1 MSRHHL
7 IEHESEIDKLIAAC
21 KATGY
26 CSFDFETNAEKMYS
40 AEFTPTLLSISFQP
54 GSGIA
59 IPLNHFES
67 PGYFKKNWKKVIQ
80 KIGRAVI
87 EDPNIVKVGWNW
99 KFDNQIMM
107 LYDVYHKGVAL
118 DGMLAKYI
126 LDEEKPMGLKEM
138 TIRYLPEYGGYENYE
153 GSKLPWDKKPLIPLA
168 KYGCMDT
175 DMTLRLM
182 LFFEKKLMDNGF
194 YSLYRNLIMMASRV
208 LQDTERN
215 GMRLDIPFNQELRV
229 KYSKEIEDKL
239 QELRNIKKVR
249 RFDKANRQE
258 KLENYISNL
267 QDEIDSF
274 KGDSSKVRQIRDRE
288 DKITRLTMGE
298 PKTKAEVALFE
309 PINFGS
315 QQQMVQL
322 LFKHPKG
329 FNLPVLAYTK
339 KDKKNTT
346 NPSTAE
352 DALIELKN
360 HDKTGFMD
368 MLLDLRGLQ
377 TINSTFVLGLGD
389 KVCPDERIH
398 PVFNIHGCVTE
409 DTILIGKHSDIVIG
423 DIAPHIMGVKDISS
437 RGLEVL
443 THDGTFQLITHS
455 VNKGYQETWEIET
468 NKGDKLKCTPEHKL
482 YTIQGMKKVRDI
494 IDCNIPIITYDT
506 KYLNVT
512 PKKVYPPVTEV
523 LQEIPNWPGYMVS
536 NMGNVYSTKTKGSQG
551 KAFCEPRKMCIRPN
565 KRGSTRVGLRDNKG
579 YKTMLFVSRLMWE
592 TFRGPIP
599 CDYIIDHIDCNPTHN
614 WLNNLQCITKSEN
627 IKRAYL
633 NTRNAFSKGSKNG
646 SSKFTTLNIGNILFD
661 ISNGVARKDI
671 SSKYNISPKQLCRII
686 KGEAWS
692 HISIDHI
699 KVNKKWPSKLIVDLT
714 VANNHSYVTKS
725 NFINSNTV
733 TGRLSSKDPN
743 FQNLPRPTTNADIKR
758 MMIPSEGCLFLEMDY
773 SQAEL
778 RVLAHLAKES
788 TMLEWFR
795 TGKDIHLASACKK
808 YHVEYSDI
816 IKIYKDEQH
825 PEYKTWKMR
834 RKQAKTIN
842 FGIAY
847 EQTAM
852 KLSES
857 LSTPEHK
864 VEVPEAQLF
873 LDEFFRDFPNIKK
886 FIQKQ
891 HKFAEKHG
899 WVKTMFGRKRRLPNV
914 YSENYREYL
923 EALRFSSNAPIQGT
937 ASDFALFSSILM
949 WEEVRKG
956 NFPIFRQ
963 CTTVHDSL
971 VFEVKASDINA
982 WLVNSMWNIC
992 KNPGTLKYFGF
1003 QITDV
1008 NMDMD
1013 FSVGRNYAEEL
1024 PFKVGFDYT
1033 RMLQPDFTPN
1043 ELHDYKEPCNYREY
1057 SSNIK

>member
-1 MSRHHL
+1 MSRYHL
-7 IEHESEIDKLIAAC
+7 IEHSSEIDKLIAAC

-26 CSFDFETNAEKMYS
+26 CSFDFETNAAKMYS

-67 PGYFKKNWKKVIQ
+67 PKYFKQNWKKVIQ

-398 PVFNIHGCVTE
+398 PVFNIHG
-409 DTILIGKHSDIVIG
+409 
-423 DIAPHIMGVKDISS
+423 
-437 RGLEVL
+437 
-443 THDGTFQLITHS
+443 
-455 VNKGYQETWEIET
+455 
-468 NKGDKLKCTPEHKL
+468 
-482 YTIQGMKKVRDI
+482 
-494 IDCNIPIITYDT
+494 
-506 KYLNVT
+506 
-512 PKKVYPPVTEV
+512 
-523 LQEIPNWPGYMVS
+523 
-536 NMGNVYSTKTKGSQG
+536 
-551 KAFCEPRKMCIRPN
+551 
-565 KRGSTRVGLRDNKG
+565 
-579 YKTMLFVSRLMWE
+579 
-592 TFRGPIP
+592 
-599 CDYIIDHIDCNPTHN
+599 
-614 WLNNLQCITKSEN
+614 
-627 IKRAYL
+627 
-633 NTRNAFSKGSKNG
+633 
-646 SSKFTTLNIGNILFD
+646 
-661 ISNGVARKDI
+661 
-671 SSKYNISPKQLCRII
+671 
-686 KGEAWS
+686 
-692 HISIDHI
+692 
-699 KVNKKWPSKLIVDLT
+699 
-714 VANNHSYVTKS
+714 
-725 NFINSNTV
+725 TV

-1024 PFKVGFDYT
+1024 PFKVGFDYN
-1033 RMLQPDFTPN
+1033 RMLQPDFTPD
-1043 ELHDYKEPCNYREY
+1043 ELHNYKEPCNYREY

>member
-1 MSRHHL
+1 MSRYHL
-7 IEHESEIDKLIAAC
+7 IKDKSEIDKVISAC

-26 CSFDFETNAEKMYS
+26 CCFDFETNAEKLYS

-67 PGYFKKNWKKVIQ
+67 PNWFRNHFKRVIQ
-80 KIGRAVI
+80 KIGRALI
-87 EDPNIVKVGWNW
+87 EDPNIVKIGWNW

-126 LDEEKPMGLKEM
+126 LDEERPMDLKSM
-138 TIRYLPEYGGYENYE
+138 TDRYLPEYSGYEAYE
-153 GSKLPWDKKPLIPLA
+153 GSKLPWDKKPLEPLA

-175 DMTLRLM
+175 DMTFRLM
-182 LFFEKKLMDNGF
+182 MFFEKKLIDNGF
-194 YSLYRNLIMMASRV
+194 YSLYRNLIMMASRA

-215 GMRLDIPFNQELRV
+215 GMRLDIPFNQELRA
-229 KYSKEIEDKL
+229 KYEKAITDK
-239 QELRNIKKVR
+239 QEELRNIKQVR
-249 RFDKANRQE
+249 KFDKATRKERIDEFIDTLEQE
-258 KLENYISNL
+258 IE
-267 QDEIDSF
+267 SF
-274 KGDSSKVRQIRDRE
+274 RGDPKKARQIRDRE
-288 DKITRLTMGE
+288 DKIARIIAGE

-309 PINFGS
+309 PVNFGS
-315 QQQMVQL
+315 QKQMVDL
-322 LFKHPKG
+322 LFTHPKG
-329 FNLPVLAYTK
+329 FKLPVLSYTK
-339 KDKKNTT
+339 KDKKDTT

-360 HDKTGFMD
+360 HDKSGFID
-368 MLLDLRGLQ
+368 HLLDLRGLQ
-377 TINSTFVLGLGD
+377 TINSTFVLGIGD

-398 PVFNIHGCVTE
+398 PLFNIHG
-409 DTILIGKHSDIVIG
+409 
-423 DIAPHIMGVKDISS
+423 
-437 RGLEVL
+437 
-443 THDGTFQLITHS
+443 
-455 VNKGYQETWEIET
+455 
-468 NKGDKLKCTPEHKL
+468 
-482 YTIQGMKKVRDI
+482 
-494 IDCNIPIITYDT
+494 
-506 KYLNVT
+506 
-512 PKKVYPPVTEV
+512 
-523 LQEIPNWPGYMVS
+523 
-536 NMGNVYSTKTKGSQG
+536 
-551 KAFCEPRKMCIRPN
+551 
-565 KRGSTRVGLRDNKG
+565 
-579 YKTMLFVSRLMWE
+579 
-592 TFRGPIP
+592 
-599 CDYIIDHIDCNPTHN
+599 
-614 WLNNLQCITKSEN
+614 
-627 IKRAYL
+627 
-633 NTRNAFSKGSKNG
+633 
-646 SSKFTTLNIGNILFD
+646 
-661 ISNGVARKDI
+661 
-671 SSKYNISPKQLCRII
+671 
-686 KGEAWS
+686 
-692 HISIDHI
+692 
-699 KVNKKWPSKLIVDLT
+699 
-714 VANNHSYVTKS
+714 
-725 NFINSNTV
+725 TV

-743 FQNLPRPTTNADIKR
+743 FQNLPRPTTNPDIKK
-758 MMIPSEGCLFLEMDY
+758 MMIPAEGCLFLEMDY

-778 RVLAHLAKES
+778 RVLAHLAKEK

-808 YHVEYSDI
+808 YHVEYDDI
-816 IKIYKDEQH
+816 IKIYSDEQH
-825 PEYKTWKMR
+825 PEYKTWKIR

-864 VEVPEAQLF
+864 VSVEEAQVF

-886 FIQKQ
+886 FIKKQ

-914 YSENYREYL
+914 YSSNYREYL

-937 ASDFALFSSILM
+937 ASDFALFSSVLM

-971 VFEVKASDINA
+971 VFEIKASDITG

-992 KNPGTLKYFGF
+992 KNPGTKKYFGF

-1033 RMLQPDFTPN
+1033 RMLEPDFDPK
-1043 ELHDYKEPCNYREY
+1043 ELHDFKEPCNYREY

>member
-1 MSRHHL
+1 MSRYHL
-7 IEHESEIDKLIAAC
+7 IKDKSEIDKVISAC

-26 CSFDFETNAEKMYS
+26 CCFDFETNAEKLYS

-67 PGYFKKNWKKVIQ
+67 PNWFRNHFKRVIQ
-80 KIGRAVI
+80 KIGRALI
-87 EDPNIVKVGWNW
+87 EDPNIVKIGWNW

-126 LDEEKPMGLKEM
+126 LDEERPMDLKSM
-138 TIRYLPEYGGYENYE
+138 TDRYLPEYSGYEAYE
-153 GSKLPWDKKPLIPLA
+153 GSKLPWDKKPLEPLA

-175 DMTLRLM
+175 DMTFRLM
-182 LFFEKKLMDNGF
+182 MFFEKKLIDNGF
-194 YSLYRNLIMMASRV
+194 YSLYRNLIMMASRA

-229 KYSKEIEDKL
+229 KYEKAIADK
-239 QELRNIKKVR
+239 QEELRNINQVR
-249 RFDKANRQE
+249 KFDKATRKERIDEFIDTLEQE
-258 KLENYISNL
+258 IE
-267 QDEIDSF
+267 SF
-274 KGDSSKVRQIRDRE
+274 RGDPKKARQIRDRE
-288 DKITRLTMGE
+288 DKIARIIAGE

-309 PINFGS
+309 PVNFGS
-315 QQQMVQL
+315 QKQMVDL

-329 FNLPVLAYTK
+329 FKLPILAYTK
-339 KDKKNTT
+339 KDKKNTD

-360 HDKTGFMD
+360 HDKSGFID
-368 MLLDLRGLQ
+368 HLLDLRGLQ
-377 TINSTFVLGLGD
+377 TINSTFVLGIGD

-398 PVFNIHGCVTE
+398 PLFNIHG
-409 DTILIGKHSDIVIG
+409 
-423 DIAPHIMGVKDISS
+423 
-437 RGLEVL
+437 
-443 THDGTFQLITHS
+443 
-455 VNKGYQETWEIET
+455 
-468 NKGDKLKCTPEHKL
+468 
-482 YTIQGMKKVRDI
+482 
-494 IDCNIPIITYDT
+494 
-506 KYLNVT
+506 
-512 PKKVYPPVTEV
+512 
-523 LQEIPNWPGYMVS
+523 
-536 NMGNVYSTKTKGSQG
+536 
-551 KAFCEPRKMCIRPN
+551 
-565 KRGSTRVGLRDNKG
+565 
-579 YKTMLFVSRLMWE
+579 
-592 TFRGPIP
+592 
-599 CDYIIDHIDCNPTHN
+599 
-614 WLNNLQCITKSEN
+614 
-627 IKRAYL
+627 
-633 NTRNAFSKGSKNG
+633 
-646 SSKFTTLNIGNILFD
+646 
-661 ISNGVARKDI
+661 
-671 SSKYNISPKQLCRII
+671 
-686 KGEAWS
+686 
-692 HISIDHI
+692 
-699 KVNKKWPSKLIVDLT
+699 
-714 VANNHSYVTKS
+714 
-725 NFINSNTV
+725 TV

-743 FQNLPRPTTNADIKR
+743 FQNLPRSTTNADIKK
-758 MMIPSEGCLFLEMDY
+758 MMIPADGCLFLQMDY

-778 RVLAHLAKES
+778 RVLAHLAKEK

-808 YHVEYSDI
+808 YHVEYDDI
-816 IKIYKDEQH
+816 INIYSDEQH

-864 VEVPEAQLF
+864 VSVEEAQIF

-886 FIQKQ
+886 FIKKQ

-937 ASDFALFSSILM
+937 ASDFALFSSVLM

-971 VFEVKASDINA
+971 VFEIKASDINA

-992 KNPGTLKYFGF
+992 KNPGTKKYFGF

-1013 FSVGRNYAEEL
+1013 FAVGRNYAEEL

-1033 RMLQPDFTPN
+1033 RLLEPDFDPK
-1043 ELHDYKEPCNYREY
+1043 ELHDFKEPCDYREY
-1057 SSNIK
+1057 FSNIK

>member
-1 MSRHHL
+1 MSRYHIIKHR
-7 IEHESEIDKLIAAC
+7 SEINKLIAAC
-21 KATGY
+21 KTTGY
-26 CSFDFETNAEKMYS
+26 CCFDFETNAESLYS

-59 IPLNHFES
+59 IPLNHFEA
-67 PGYFKKNWKKVIQ
+67 PEWFKKNFVKIIQ
-80 KIGRAVI
+80 KVGRALI
-87 EDPNIVKVGWNW
+87 EDPAIVKVGWNW

-107 LYDVYHKGVAL
+107 LYDVYHQGVAL

-138 TIRYLPEYGGYENYE
+138 VERYLPEYGGYENYD
-153 GSKLPWDKKPLIPLA
+153 GSKLPWDKIPLEPLG

-182 LFFEKKLMDNGF
+182 LFFEKKLIDNKF

-229 KYSKEIEDKL
+229 KYEKAILEKTE
-239 QELRNIKKVR
+239 ELRNLRQVR
-249 RFDKANRQE
+249 RYDKAARKDRIDQYIT
-258 KLENYISNL
+258 KLEE
-267 QDEIDSF
+267 EIESF
-274 KGDSSKVRQIRDRE
+274 GNDPKKARQIRDRE
-288 DKITRLTMGE
+288 TKIARIIAGE
-298 PKTKAEVALFE
+298 PKTKTEVALFE
-309 PINFGS
+309 PVNFGS
-315 QQQMVQL
+315 QKQMVDL

-329 FNLPVLAYTK
+329 FKLPILAYTK
-339 KDKKNTT
+339 KDKRNTT

-360 HDKTGFMD
+360 HDKSGFID
-368 MLLDLRGLQ
+368 HLLDLRGLQ

-389 KVCPDERIH
+389 KVCQDGRVH
-398 PVFNIHGCVTE
+398 PLFNIHG
-409 DTILIGKHSDIVIG
+409 
-423 DIAPHIMGVKDISS
+423 
-437 RGLEVL
+437 
-443 THDGTFQLITHS
+443 
-455 VNKGYQETWEIET
+455 
-468 NKGDKLKCTPEHKL
+468 
-482 YTIQGMKKVRDI
+482 
-494 IDCNIPIITYDT
+494 
-506 KYLNVT
+506 
-512 PKKVYPPVTEV
+512 
-523 LQEIPNWPGYMVS
+523 
-536 NMGNVYSTKTKGSQG
+536 
-551 KAFCEPRKMCIRPN
+551 
-565 KRGSTRVGLRDNKG
+565 
-579 YKTMLFVSRLMWE
+579 
-592 TFRGPIP
+592 
-599 CDYIIDHIDCNPTHN
+599 
-614 WLNNLQCITKSEN
+614 
-627 IKRAYL
+627 
-633 NTRNAFSKGSKNG
+633 
-646 SSKFTTLNIGNILFD
+646 
-661 ISNGVARKDI
+661 
-671 SSKYNISPKQLCRII
+671 
-686 KGEAWS
+686 
-692 HISIDHI
+692 
-699 KVNKKWPSKLIVDLT
+699 
-714 VANNHSYVTKS
+714 
-725 NFINSNTV
+725 TV
-733 TGRLSSKDPN
+733 TGRLSSKNPN
-743 FQNLPRPTTNADIKR
+743 FQNLPRPTTNPDIKK
-758 MMIPSEGCLFLEMDY
+758 MMIPAEGCLFLEMDY

-778 RVLAHLAKES
+778 RVLAHLAKEK

-808 YHVEYSDI
+808 YHVEYNDI
-816 IKIYKDEQH
+816 IKIYSDEQH

-864 VEVPEAQLF
+864 VSVEEAQEF
-873 LDEFFRDFPNIKK
+873 LDGFFHDFPNIKK
-886 FIQKQ
+886 FIKKQ

-914 YSENYREYL
+914 YSDDYRKYL

-937 ASDFALFSSILM
+937 ASDFALFSSVLM

-971 VFEVKASDINA
+971 VFEIKASDISA
-982 WLVNSMWNIC
+982 WLVNRMWNIC
-992 KNPGTLKYFGF
+992 KNPGTQKYFGF

-1033 RMLQPDFTPN
+1033 RMLEPDFTKE
-1043 ELHDYKEPCNYREY
+1043 ELLNFKEPCNYREY